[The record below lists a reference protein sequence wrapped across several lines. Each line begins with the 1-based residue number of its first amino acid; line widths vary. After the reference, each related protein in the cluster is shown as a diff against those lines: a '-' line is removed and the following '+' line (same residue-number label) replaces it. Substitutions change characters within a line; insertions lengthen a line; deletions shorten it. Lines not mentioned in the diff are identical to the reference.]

1 MFKKVLNAR
10 HMLYLCST
18 VTDSDA
24 LDKPRM
30 SFHVMK
36 F

>member
-10 HMLYLCST
+10 HMLYLCSF
-18 VTDSDA
+18 TDSDA